1 MLKTH
6 QCGELRARDA
16 GQAVT
21 LAGWVHRRRDH
32 GGLLF
37 FDLRDRSGIVQ
48 VVCDDNLPAE
58 ARQAADGLRPEYVVQ
73 VTGTVERRPAGLEN
87 PELLTGEVEVR
98 AQGLTIL
105 NTARTPVFYIN
116 EEEEIDEAL
125 RLRYRY
131 LDLRRP
137 RMQRNIILRHR
148 AVRFIR
154 EYLSERGF
162 IEIETPMLIRS
173 TPEGARDYVVPS
185 RLHPGCFYALPQS
198 PQQLKQLLMVAGFER
213 YFQIAR
219 CFRDEDQRADRQP
232 EFTQLDLEMSFVD
245 REDVLQLTEGLFT
258 ALVPAVSDK
267 KVLFTPFPRLTYTE
281 AMARYGSDKPD
292 LRFGLEIVD
301 LTAQAAETGFQVFR
315 EVTGAGGVVRGL
327 RAPGCAGYSRKQ
339 LQELTD
345 LAVRNGAKGLV
356 WIARSEGEV
365 RSPIAK
371 FLSEGEMQS
380 LMAAL
385 SLEPGDL
392 GLIVAGQPA
401 VASAALGN
409 LRSELGARLRLA
421 DDRVLAFAWVLDF
434 PLLEWNEEEGRY
446 QAVHHPFTA
455 PLDEDLPYLETDPG
469 RVRAK
474 AYDVVANGYEV
485 GGGSIRIHRRDV
497 QERMFRAIGMSD
509 EEARSQFGH
518 LLEAF
523 EFGAPPHGGIA
534 PGIDRLVMLLAG
546 EPNIRE
552 VIAFPKTQRAADLM
566 LGAPAPVAERQLRE
580 LAIESKAHATAEIQ
594 RGPDSA

>member
-6 QCGELRARDA
+6 NCGELRAADA
-16 GQAVT
+16 GSVVT

-32 GGLLF
+32 GGLIF

-48 VVCDDNLPAE
+48 VVCNQDSSPALREE
-58 ARQAADGLRPEYVVQ
+58 ASGLRQEYVVQ
-73 VTGTVERRPAGLEN
+73 VKGEVSRRPEGLAN
-87 PELLTGEVEVR
+87 PGMPTGEVEVAAR
-98 AQGLTIL
+98 ELTVL

-116 EEEEIDEAL
+116 EEDEVEEAL

-137 RMQRNIILRHR
+137 RMQRNLLLRHR
-148 AVRFIR
+148 TVKFIR
-154 EYLSERGF
+154 DFLSERGF
-162 IEIETPMLIRS
+162 CEIETPMLIRS

-185 RLHPGCFYALPQS
+185 RLHPGSFYALPQS

-219 CFRDEDQRADRQP
+219 CMRDEDQRADRQP

-245 REDVLQLTEGLFT
+245 REDVLQLTEALFT

-267 KVLFTPFPRLTYTE
+267 KLLWTPFPRLSYAE
-281 AMARYGSDKPD
+281 ALARYGSDKPD
-292 LRFGLEIVD
+292 LRFDLPLVD
-301 LTAQAAETGFQVFR
+301 LTEVAGQTDFRIFR
-315 EVTGAGGVVRGL
+315 EVAATGGAIRGL

-339 LQELTD
+339 IQDLTD
-345 LAVRNGAKGLV
+345 LAIKAGAKGLV
-356 WIARSEGEV
+356 WIVRGAGEV
-365 RSPIAK
+365 RSSIAK
-371 FLSEGEMQS
+371 FVGAGEMQAI
-380 LMAAL
+380 MAAL
-385 SLEPGDL
+385 GLEVGDL
-392 GLIVAGQPA
+392 GLIVADQA
-401 VASAALGN
+401 EAASLALGA
-409 LRSELGARLRLA
+409 LRSELGLRLMNPS
-421 DDRVLAFAWVLDF
+421 DEVLAFAWVLDF
-434 PLLEWNEEEGRY
+434 PLLEWNEDEKRF
-446 QAVHHPFTA
+446 QAKHHPFTA
-455 PLDEDLPYLETDPG
+455 PLDDDLPLLETDPG

-474 AYDVVANGYEV
+474 AYDIVANGYEV

-497 QERMFRAIGMSD
+497 QERMFRAIGMAE
-509 EEARSQFGH
+509 EEARAQFGH

-566 LGAPAPVAERQLRE
+566 LGAPAAISDRQLRDLHLSLDHTE
-580 LAIESKAHATAEIQ
+580 
-594 RGPDSA
+594 G